1 MRASIIAAICVGFVC
16 GRARGGMV
24 VYSVADVTVN
34 ALNPD
39 SNLNTITTRGG
50 LLSGL
55 DNLGSD
61 YRFFLKFSLGGFD
74 PQSIG
79 AATLIGTYTDDF
91 KPAVDSFHQ
100 LYFVTDDAWDE
111 SAVTWNTMPALGDAT
126 AGSFDA
132 IAHSPGD
139 VISFDVTA
147 QVKRE
152 AAGDRVASFALATI
166 DGRFEDLEYFASREF
181 DPARAFRIQIDSPT
195 VPPPGA
201 IPLPAASVAGAVVLA
216 ATLLIIAMRN
226 RRPYA
231 R

>member
-1 MRASIIAAICVGFVC
+1 MRASIIAAICVGFAC
-16 GRARGGMV
+16 GLARGGMV

-55 DNLGSD
+55 DSLGSD
-61 YRFFLKFSLGGFD
+61 YRFFLKFGLGGVD
-74 PQSIG
+74 PQLVGS
-79 AATLIGTYTDDF
+79 ATLIGTYTDDF
-91 KPAVDSFHQ
+91 RPSVDSFHQ
-100 LYFVTDDAWDE
+100 LYFVTEDAWGE

-147 QVKRE
+147 EVKRE

-181 DPARAFRIQIDSPT
+181 DASRAFRIQIDPPT
-195 VPPPGA
+195 APPGA
-201 IPLPAASVAGAVVLA
+201 IPLPSASVAGAVVLA
-216 ATLLIIAMRN
+216 ATLLIVAMRAA
-226 RRPYA
+226 RPYA